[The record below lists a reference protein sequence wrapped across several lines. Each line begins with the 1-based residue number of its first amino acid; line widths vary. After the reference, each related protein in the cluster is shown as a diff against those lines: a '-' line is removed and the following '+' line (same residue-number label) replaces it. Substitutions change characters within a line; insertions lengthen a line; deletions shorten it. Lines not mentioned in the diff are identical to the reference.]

1 MTDHAESSRDDDDDY
16 DDDWYRRKRD
26 SVTGSR
32 PCSLCD
38 VTSERQNENIIGGDL
53 RSAMIS
59 PAAARKSSAKVVING
74 RTN

>member
-1 MTDHAESSRDDDDDY
+1 MPSLAEMTTTTTTT
-16 DDDWYRRKRD
+16 
-26 SVTGSR
+26 TGIGGNETQS
-32 PCSLCD
+32 PEAGPCD